1 MEVSGQCHPLAN
13 TPRERVP
20 GRWMFLGSCMW
31 PKVCLHRFCRPGS
44 CQKLYPCLV
53 TVLRFCVNT
62 AGSAGMIIGVPA
74 AIDSAV
80 DLMQGW
86 GKSRLQRSS
95 NHLHLALDQPEY

>member
-1 MEVSGQCHPLAN
+1 VVQCHPLAN

-20 GRWMFLGSCMW
+20 DRYAFLGSCMC
-31 PKVCLHRFCRPGS
+31 PKGCQFRFCRPGS
-44 CQKLYPCLV
+44 CLKLYHCLV

-62 AGSAGMIIGVPA
+62 FAGSACLIVGVPA

-86 GKSRLQRSS
+86 DKS
-95 NHLHLALDQPEY
+95 